1 VGITDNYQLTYC
13 TNIHPGQDWGTT
25 FDSLKQHVPE
35 IKAQVAKDTPFGLGL
50 RLSNKASEELGMGEK
65 LAEFQNWLSDNEVY
79 VFTMNGF
86 PYGNF
91 HDERVKD
98 RVHAPDWTTGER
110 VTYTK
115 RLFDQLAVLLPEN
128 MEGGIST
135 SPISYKY
142 WHASDE
148 ATAKAFIKGAENLTE
163 IILHLYHL
171 EIETGKYLHLDIE
184 PEPDGMLENSD
195 GVIQFFSN
203 YLLPT
208 AKPILKN
215 KLSKNAADATE
226 LIHRYITVCY
236 DICHFSLAFEEPEET
251 FAKFA
256 AAGIKVGKIQV
267 SAALKILSDAGGSN
281 QMESNQTESSTADR
295 DSGGDDAGGNNA
307 IWKALS
313 LFDEPTYLHQVTEK
327 VDGKVK
333 TYNDLPIVLEE
344 KKPFKELRAHF
355 HVPIFLEQFGVL
367 HSTQDHILKVIDY
380 LKQNPVTTH
389 LEIETYTWDVLP
401 IALKK
406 DLSESIIREIEWFT
420 EKF

>member
-1 VGITDNYQLTYC
+1 MRITDNYQLTYC

-98 RVHAPDWTTGER
+98 RVHAPDWTADER
-110 VTYTK
+110 VKYTK
-115 RLFDQLAVLLPEN
+115 RLFDQLSVLLPED

-142 WHASDE
+142 WHSSED
-148 ATAKAFIKGAENLTE
+148 ATDKVFTKGAKNLTE

-171 EIETGKYLHLDIE
+171 EVETGKYLHLDIE

-195 GVIQFFSN
+195 EVLLFFSD
-203 YLLPT
+203 YLLPI
-208 AKPILKN
+208 AKLILKN
-215 KLSKNAADATE
+215 KLGKDVVDATE

-236 DICHFSLAFEEPEET
+236 DICHFSLAFEEPKDT
-251 FAKFA
+251 FTKFDK
-256 AAGIKVGKIQV
+256 AGIKIGKIQV
-267 SAALKILSDAGGSN
+267 SAALKILFDA
-281 QMESNQTESSTADR
+281 
-295 DSGGDDAGGNNA
+295 AGNDA
-307 IWKALS
+307 IWEALS
-313 LFDEPTYLHQVTEK
+313 LFNEPTYLHQVTEK

-333 TYNDLPIVLEE
+333 TYNDLPIVLED

-367 HSTQDHILKVIDY
+367 YSTQDHILKVIDY
-380 LKQNPVTTH
+380 LKHNPITAH

-401 IALKK
+401 ITLKK

-420 EKF
+420 DKL